1 MQISMLINSFFS
13 FFKNLVSPSDT
24 RKIEP
29 DTMKYLIAG
38 LGNIGSDYE
47 GTRHNVGFE
56 VVDLLANELGGT
68 FKHDSQAFV
77 AEVKHKGR
85 TFVLIKPTTYMNLSG
100 KAVRYWLTKH
110 NIPKENLLV
119 VLDDLALPFG
129 KQRLRPSGSDG
140 GHNGLKSIDQLTGG
154 NNYARLR
161 IGIGSEFQKG
171 QQADYVLGKWTREE
185 ANGLSDILKYAADTV
200 KAFGTIGLPFTMNQF
215 NKK

>member
-1 MQISMLINSFFS
+1 MAFLQDVIKRSIQQIFN
-13 FFKNLVSPSDT
+13 KKET
-24 RKIEP
+24 EP

-38 LGNIGSDYE
+38 LGNIGADYE
-47 GTRHNVGFE
+47 GTRHNVGFG
-56 VVDLLANELGGT
+56 VVDVIVKDLGGT
-68 FKHDSQAFV
+68 FRFDSQAFV
-77 AEVKHKGR
+77 AEAKHKGR
-85 TFVLIKPTTYMNLSG
+85 TFVLIKPTTYVNLSG

-161 IGIGSEFQKG
+161 IGIGAEFRKG
-171 QQADYVLGKWTREE
+171 QQADYVLGKWTRDEDKE
-185 ANGLSDILKYAADTV
+185 LPFVLQYAADTAL
-200 KAFGTIGLPFTMNQF
+200 AFGTIGLAFTMNQF

>member
-1 MQISMLINSFFS
+1 MFNFI
-13 FFKNLVSPSDT
+13 KNLFHKEIS
-24 RKIEP
+24 EP
-29 DTMKYLIAG
+29 DGMKYLIAG
-38 LGNIGSDYE
+38 LGNIGGDYE
-47 GTRHNVGFE
+47 GTRHNVGFD
-56 VVDLLANELGGT
+56 VVDALAQEFGVS
-68 FKHDSQAFV
+68 FKLDNQAFM
-77 AEVKHKGR
+77 AEFKHKGR

-140 GHNGLKSIDQLTGG
+140 GHNGLKNIDQILSG

-161 IGIGSEFQKG
+161 IGIGNNFGKG
-171 QQADYVLGKWTREE
+171 QQADFVLGRWDSGE
-185 ANGLSDILKYAADTV
+185 AKELPEILKYAAETV
-200 KAFGTIGLPFTMNQF
+200 KAFGTIGIQFTMNQF

>member
-1 MQISMLINSFFS
+1 MLINSLFS
-13 FFKNLVSPSDT
+13 FFKKLMSPT
-24 RKIEP
+24 ETPKTEP

-38 LGNIGSDYE
+38 LGNIGNDYE
-47 GTRHNVGFE
+47 GTRHNVGFD
-56 VVDLLANELGGT
+56 VVDLLAKELGGT

-140 GHNGLKSIDQLTGG
+140 GHNGLKSIDQLCGG

-161 IGIGSEFQKG
+161 IGISSEFRKG
-171 QQADYVLGKWTREE
+171 QQVDFVLGKWTDEE
-185 ANGLSDILKYAADTV
+185 EKQLPDILKNAVDTV
-200 KAFGTIGLPFTMNQF
+200 KAFGTIGIAFTMNQF